1 MKRQIFFVFLLVLCL
16 GLMAQQVDWYDMKF
30 EKGVGTLTIKNY
42 SFDQIWETTIKT
54 LIMDKAKILVAEKG
68 GKVINAQKDKSFSAS
83 NYQIQIVFIENED
96 SVSLI
101 ATTECQSEDRARR
114 DGLYALASKIGDNKA
129 REKLEKRIFEKL
141 IANLSK

>member
-16 GLMAQQVDWYDMKF
+16 GLMAQQADWYDMKF

-42 SFDQIWETTIKT
+42 SFDQIWETMIKT
-54 LIMDKAKILVAEKG
+54 LLMNKYKISVIEKESKIISAYKDPVASY
-68 GKVINAQKDKSFSAS
+68 NHRM
-83 NYQIQIVFIENED
+83 QIVFIENED

>member
-16 GLMAQQVDWYDMKF
+16 GLMAQQADWYDMKF

-83 NYQIQIVFIENED
+83 NYQIQIVFIENVD

-101 ATTECQSEDRARR
+101 ATTEHAEDLKKR
-114 DGLYALASKIGDNKA
+114 DGLYALAGKIQENKTS
-129 REKLEKRIFEKL
+129 EKLEKRIFEKL
-141 IANLSK
+141 ITNLSK